1 MKVLVVED
9 DAIAAEL
16 LEHAMTQFGCSVT
29 TASNGLEALECLA
42 DGDYRLVVSDW
53 EMPYMSGIELCRR
66 IRKDFGGRYIY
77 IILLTSRK
85 GSANVVEGLGAGADE
100 FLSKPFDADELYLR
114 LRVAQRI
121 LSLESR
127 EMTIFSLAKLAE
139 SRDPETGVHLERM
152 REYCRVLAQQLS
164 QHSSHA
170 AEMGGDYVQLIYLT
184 SPLHDI
190 GKVGIPD
197 SVLLKPGKL
206 TPEEFEV
213 MKTHTEIGANTLSAL
228 VDVNPDAKYLRMAR
242 DIAWTHHER
251 FDGTGYPRGLVGSD
265 IPLCGRIVA
274 VADVYDALTTRR
286 VYKPAFTHE
295 KAREIIL
302 EGSGSHFD
310 PEIVQAFLEVEPDII
325 RIREAFDQLGDAAP
339 SFETSML
346 ASLHTAERV
355 IENVAIVG

>member
-16 LEHAMTQFGCSVT
+16 LEHALLQFGWDVT
-29 TASNGLEALECLA
+29 KATDGAEALELLRRE
-42 DGDYRLVVSDW
+42 DFRLVISDW

-66 IRKDFGGRYIY
+66 VREDFCGRYNY
-77 IILLTSRK
+77 VILLSSRS
-85 GSANVVEGLGAGADE
+85 GPDSVVEGLGAGADE
-100 FLSKPFDADELYLR
+100 FLSKPFNADELYVR

-152 REYCRVLAQQLS
+152 REYCRVLATQLAKS
-164 QHSSHA
+164 EA
-170 AEMGGDYVQLIYLT
+170 FADEMGGDYVQLLYLT

-197 SVLLKPGKL
+197 AVLLKPGKL
-206 TPEEFEV
+206 TADEFEI
-213 MKTHTEIGANTLSAL
+213 MKTHATIGAETLNAL
-228 VDVNPDAKYLRMAR
+228 VDASPDAKYLRMAR
-242 DIAWTHHER
+242 DIAWTHHEK
-251 FDGTGYPRGLVGSD
+251 FDGSGYPHGLSGRD

-286 VYKPAFTHE
+286 VYKPAFPHE
-295 KAREIIL
+295 RAKEIIL

-310 PEIVQAFLEVEPDII
+310 PDVVQAFLDVEDEIV
-325 RIREAFDQLGDAAP
+325 RIRERFDGIDEQDADRMALMPRP
-339 SFETSML
+339 SL
-346 ASLHTAERV
+346 VL
-355 IENVAIVG
+355 N

>member
-1 MKVLVVED
+1 
-9 DAIAAEL
+9 
-16 LEHAMTQFGCSVT
+16 
-29 TASNGLEALECLA
+29 
-42 DGDYRLVVSDW
+42 
-53 EMPYMSGIELCRR
+53 MSGIELCRR
-66 IRKDFGGRYIY
+66 IRDDFSGRYIY
-77 IILLTSRK
+77 VILLTSRK
-85 GSANVVEGLGAGADE
+85 GPANVVEGLGAGADE

-152 REYCRVLAQQLS
+152 REYCRVLARQLAR
-164 QHSSHA
+164 HDSHA
-170 AEMGGDYVQLIYLT
+170 AEMDGDYVQLIYLT

-197 SVLLKPGKL
+197 AVLLKPGKL
-206 TPEEFEV
+206 TADEFEI
-213 MKTHTEIGANTLSAL
+213 MKTHAEIGAKTLNSL
-228 VDVNPDAKYLRMAR
+228 VELNPDAKYLRMAR

-251 FDGTGYPRGLVGSD
+251 FDGTGYPRGLAGHD

-295 KAREIIL
+295 KARGIIL
-302 EGSGSHFD
+302 EGSGNHFD
-310 PEIVQAFLEVEPDII
+310 PDIVQAFLEVEADII
-325 RIREAFDQLGDAAP
+325 RIREAFDQMGDEAP
-339 SFETSML
+339 SFETSLMATL
-346 ASLHTAERV
+346 GTDDMRAARIPV
-355 IENVAIVG
+355 PA